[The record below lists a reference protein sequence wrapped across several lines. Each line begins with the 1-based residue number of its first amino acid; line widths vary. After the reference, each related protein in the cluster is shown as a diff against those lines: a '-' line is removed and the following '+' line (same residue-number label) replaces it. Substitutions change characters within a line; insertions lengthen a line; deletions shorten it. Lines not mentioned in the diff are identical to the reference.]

1 MRDCLWA
8 VEIAV
13 RARWLP
19 SCMAK
24 LDYLLRGSWKYWGTE
39 RLLRA
44 AIAVIAHWDWEVVE
58 SCHCCHCTLGLRG
71 CWELPLLSLCIGTER
86 LLRAAIAVI
95 VHWDWDERLLR
106 AAIAVIVHWDWD
118 ERLLRAAIAV
128 IVHRWRKY
136 IPTFMHALSK
146 YWALVK
152 FFSLIALNNNTV
164 FKLKP

>member
-71 CWELPLLSLCIGTER
+71 CWELPLLSLYVGTEMRGCWELPLLSLCIGTEMR
-86 LLRAAIAVI
+86 GCWELPLLSLYIGT
-95 VHWDWDERLLR
+95 
-106 AAIAVIVHWDWD
+106 

-152 FFSLIALNNNTV
+152 FFFL
-164 FKLKP
+164 